1 MARLPRFALPGQPQH
16 VTQRGNNRSAFF
28 VHAADYA
35 RFRRDLLAACYR
47 HGCVVHA
54 YVFMTNHI
62 HLLMTPNS
70 ATGVSRAMQC
80 VGSRYVHYF
89 NRRYERTGALWEGR
103 YRATPVD
110 TDRYLFACYR
120 YIERNPVRAGMVED
134 PQDYLWSSYRA
145 NALGARDA
153 LVSVHDRYRE
163 LACDDERRR
172 RAYRALCG
180 TDIDEPTL
188 DAIRRATGGG
198 WALGGDGFRQEVSRR
213 AGRRAC
219 PLPHGR
225 RGIGV

>member
-1 MARLPRFALPGQPQH
+1 
-16 VTQRGNNRSAFF
+16 
-28 VHAADYA
+28 
-35 RFRRDLLAACYR
+35 
-47 HGCVVHA
+47 
-54 YVFMTNHI
+54 
-62 HLLMTPNS
+62 
-70 ATGVSRAMQC
+70 MQC

-134 PQDYLWSSYRA
+134 PHDYLWSSYRA
-145 NALGARDA
+145 NALGARDP
-153 LVSVHDRYRE
+153 LVTVHDRYRE
-163 LACDDERRR
+163 LAGDDESRR

-180 TDIDEPTL
+180 TDIDKPTL
-188 DAIRRATGGG
+188 DAVRRATGGG